1 MWAICKKEWTQ
12 YFNGLTGYLIIGFY
26 LMINGLFLFVLPNY
40 NIFDFGYA
48 SLQAYFDFAPWFL
61 LLLVPA
67 ITMRSFSEEYK
78 QGTYEIL
85 RSLPIRPIQLVAAKF
100 MGALLI
106 VLAAILPTL
115 LYAIA
120 IDNLSAVG
128 GLDWGAT
135 LGSYFGLICLAAV
148 YTMVGVFASSASKNP
163 IIALLLSIAIS
174 ILLYQGFDW
183 MSDLSFFQ
191 NGFDYYIQQ
200 LGLSNHYLNVSKGVL
215 ATKDIIYFLSFIFLF
230 SIGSVEQIN
239 GKVKYLIVF
248 VSVIAFNYVAAIFP
262 AQMDLTKDNRYTLSE
277 NSKNII
283 KEIGVPVKI
292 HLYLGGDIPTHY
304 KKIAQSTIALLGR
317 LKQLNPQHITWQLE
331 VPNKLYTDTALYQ
344 FYDSLSSMGVPI
356 ERIQNADEATD
367 KMVEQ
372 LIVPSALVQ
381 VEGLKPFVIDLRSS
395 KKFFKP
401 YNVVKDIPTEDIEA
415 SANAAEA
422 LLEYKFIQAIYLL
435 NRTNIP
441 QMSYLVGNGEPIDLT
456 VNDMGTAVQNQY
468 RLSVFDLKTGY
479 PDASKIK
486 TLVIVKPTKP
496 FTDIDKL
503 KLDQYV
509 MSGGNIIWAIDKL
522 YAEYDSL
529 QKSDGSYVAF
539 DRGLGLDDL
548 LFKYGVRI
556 NSNLVQDL
564 NCAKLPIVIGK
575 QPNGAPMIQR
585 FPWPY
590 YPFLYGNENSAISQN
605 MDRVLSLFPSSVD
618 TLATK
623 GIKKTILLST
633 DTNSR
638 IISTPNLVSLNSVK
652 DESELKSFH
661 KNNIPVAVLIEG
673 NFASL
678 YANRISASMQ
688 DSIKINTGKDFLS
701 KGAMLSK
708 QIVMTDADIITNKVS
723 ANSNGE
729 MEPMPMGMLPYEE
742 FQFANKSFYLNAIS
756 YLNEP
761 AGLLDSRNKTIVLR
775 LLDKQKL
782 ATSKLYWQ
790 CILLIA
796 PLLLLVLF
804 FSIWTRYR
812 KGQFAL

>member
-1 MWAICKKEWTQ
+1 
-12 YFNGLTGYLIIGFY
+12 
-26 LMINGLFLFVLPNY
+26 
-40 NIFDFGYA
+40 
-48 SLQAYFDFAPWFL
+48 
-61 LLLVPA
+61 
-67 ITMRSFSEEYK
+67 
-78 QGTYEIL
+78 
-85 RSLPIRPIQLVAAKF
+85 
-100 MGALLI
+100 
-106 VLAAILPTL
+106 
-115 LYAIA
+115 
-120 IDNLSAVG
+120 
-128 GLDWGAT
+128 
-135 LGSYFGLICLAAV
+135 
-148 YTMVGVFASSASKNP
+148 
-163 IIALLLSIAIS
+163 
-174 ILLYQGFDW
+174 
-183 MSDLSFFQ
+183 
-191 NGFDYYIQQ
+191 
-200 LGLSNHYLNVSKGVL
+200 
-215 ATKDIIYFLSFIFLF
+215 
-230 SIGSVEQIN
+230 
-239 GKVKYLIVF
+239 
-248 VSVIAFNYVAAIFP
+248 
-262 AQMDLTKDNRYTLSE
+262 
-277 NSKNII
+277 
-283 KEIGVPVKI
+283 
-292 HLYLGGDIPTHY
+292 
-304 KKIAQSTIALLGR
+304 
-317 LKQLNPQHITWQLE
+317 
-331 VPNKLYTDTALYQ
+331 
-344 FYDSLSSMGVPI
+344 
-356 ERIQNADEATD
+356 
-367 KMVEQ
+367 
-372 LIVPSALVQ
+372 
-381 VEGLKPFVIDLRSS
+381 VEGVKPFVIDLRSS

-468 RLSVFDLKTGY
+468 RLSIFDLKTGY
-479 PDASKIK
+479 PNASKIK

-529 QKSDGSYVAF
+529 QKSDGSYVAY

-575 QPNGAPMIQR
+575 QPNGTPMIQR

-590 YPFLYGNENSAISQN
+590 YPFLYGNENAAITQN

-661 KNNIPVAVLIEG
+661 KNKIPVAVLLEG

-688 DSIKINTGKDFLS
+688 DSIKMNTGKDYLS

-708 QIVMTDADIITNKVS
+708 QIVITDADIITNKVA

-761 AGLLDSRNKTIVLR
+761 SGLLDSRNKTIVLR

-782 ATSKLYWQ
+782 ATSKWYWQ